1 MIFVTVGSQKFQFN
15 RLLKEIDRLVKNNI
29 IKEDVFAQI
38 GYSDYRPSYYKYK
51 QFLDRKE
58 FFELEK
64 SADIVITHGGTG
76 AIIGALKNEKKVI
89 AVPRLLK
96 YGEHVDNHQLQVLSQ
111 FEEMN
116 LIIVCKDIDDLGDAY
131 LSIRKKNFLKYES
144 NTDKIL
150 NNIRKFIELKR

>member
-1 MIFVTVGSQKFQFN
+1 M
-15 RLLKEIDRLVKNNI
+15 
-29 IKEDVFAQI
+29 
-38 GYSDYRPSYYKYK
+38 
-51 QFLDRKE
+51 
-58 FFELEK
+58 
-64 SADIVITHGGTG
+64 
-76 AIIGALKNEKKVI
+76 
-89 AVPRLLK
+89 PRLLK

>member
-1 MIFVTVGSQKFQFN
+1 M
-15 RLLKEIDRLVKNNI
+15 
-29 IKEDVFAQI
+29 
-38 GYSDYRPSYYKYK
+38 
-51 QFLDRKE
+51 
-58 FFELEK
+58 
-64 SADIVITHGGTG
+64 
-76 AIIGALKNEKKVI
+76 
-89 AVPRLLK
+89 PRLLK

-111 FEEMN
+111 CEEMN